1 MYPPRA
7 TRAAPGVPVP
17 RAGRALARTQT
28 RSPRYFAPVIDPGPY
43 APFAPAFRIA
53 LPFGLLAGVHLPP
66 RADPVP
72 HPVLARLHP
81 DERDYART
89 LGGFRQVQF
98 VGGRLALG
106 DLLGELGL
114 RRVGVLPN
122 EHGAP
127 ALSPGF
133 VASVSHKQNLA
144 VALVARGNGVGIGV
158 DLEDTDRHRP
168 GVAARV
174 LRAEEL
180 RMVEALPADRQ
191 WVETA
196 IRFSVKESVYKA
208 LHPFLLRYIGFG
220 EVAVWT
226 EPDGNDRV
234 EPFLRPGEGPF
245 RFEARHAWIGNRVLS
260 MVRARPASSGA

>member
-1 MYPPRA
+1 M
-7 TRAAPGVPVP
+7 
-17 RAGRALARTQT
+17 
-28 RSPRYFAPVIDPGPY
+28 IDPGPY
-43 APFAPAFRIA
+43 APFAPAFRVA
-53 LPFGLLAGVHLPP
+53 LPFGLLAGVHLPGGS
-66 RADPVP
+66 DPVP
-72 HPVLARLHP
+72 PPVLARLHP

-106 DLLGELGL
+106 ELLGELGL
-114 RRVGVLPN
+114 RRAAVLPN
-122 EHGAP
+122 VHGAP
-127 ALSPGF
+127 ALVPGF
-133 VASVSHKQNLA
+133 VASVSHKQDLA
-144 VALVARGNGVGIGV
+144 VGLVARGNGVGIGV

-180 RMVEALPADRQ
+180 AFVESLPADRR

-208 LHPFLLRYIGFG
+208 LHPFLQRYIGFG

-234 EPFLRPGEGPF
+234 EPFLRPAEGPF
-245 RFEARHAWIGNRVLS
+245 RFEARHLWIGTRVLS
-260 MVRARPASSGA
+260 IVRARPLGCAA

>member
-1 MYPPRA
+1 MQGCVRSGRYP
-7 TRAAPGVPVP
+7 
-17 RAGRALARTQT
+17 
-28 RSPRYFAPVIDPGPY
+28 D
-43 APFAPAFRIA
+43 APFAPSFLIAPRVIDPLPFAPYGMAFRVA
-53 LPFGLLAGVHLPP
+53 LPFGLLAGVHLPAGP
-66 RADPVP
+66 DPVP
-72 HPVLARLHP
+72 RAALARLHP
-81 DERDYART
+81 DERDFART
-89 LGGFRQVQF
+89 LGGYRQVQF

-114 RRVGVLPN
+114 RRGGVLPN
-122 EHGAP
+122 SHGAP
-127 ALSPGF
+127 ELAPGF
-133 VASVSHKQNLA
+133 VASVSHKQDLA
-144 VALVARGNGVGIGV
+144 VGLVARGHGVGIGV

-180 RMVEALPADRQ
+180 RAVETLPADRQ
-191 WVETA
+191 WVDTA

-220 EVAVWT
+220 EVAVWP

-245 RFEARHAWIGNRVLS
+245 RFEARHLWIGTRVLS
-260 MVRARPASSGA
+260 IVRVRPEGA